1 MTDPSHTNKDLTA
14 IAETLRR
21 AQVDRTPCPPVREM
35 ISGADIGAAYIIQ
48 QMNID
53 ARIAEGQRLIGRKIG
68 LTSPVVQA
76 QLGVD
81 QPDYGALLSDMILP
95 ENAHLDRDEILQ
107 PKAEGEIAF
116 ILGDDLDMQMPTVV
130 DVLRATQYIAPAIEV
145 VGSRIA
151 NWDIRLFDTVAD
163 NASSGMFVLG
173 SPVRKPEGFDFT
185 GCSMRMYADDN
196 LVSEGSGRACL
207 GNPLNAVAW
216 LAERMQQMGAPLRR
230 GEVILSGAL
239 GPMSPLTHSCRI
251 HAEIDGLG
259 AVAFEFGK

>member
-1 MTDPSHTNKDLTA
+1 MPNPATSTTDLVA
-14 IAETLRR
+14 VAETLRR
-21 AQVDRTPCPPVREM
+21 AQADRTPCAPVRDR
-35 ISGADIGAAYIIQ
+35 IADADIDAAYAIQ

-53 ARIAEGQRLIGRKIG
+53 ARIADGQRLIGRKIG
-68 LTSPVVQA
+68 LTSPAVQA

-81 QPDYGALLSDMILP
+81 QPDYGALLSDMVLP
-95 ENAHLDRDEILQ
+95 ENGRLHLDDILQ
-107 PKAEGEIAF
+107 PKAEAEIAF
-116 ILGDDLDMQMPTVV
+116 ILGDGLDMKMPTVV
-130 DVLRATQYIAPAIEV
+130 DVLRATQFIAPAIEI

-151 NWDIRLFDTVAD
+151 NWDIRLCDTVAD

-185 GCSMRMYADDN
+185 GCGMRMYADDN

-216 LAERMQQMGAPLRR
+216 LAARMQAMGAPLRG

-239 GPMSPLTHSCRI
+239 GPMSPLSTPCHIR
-251 HAEIDGLG
+251 AEIEGLG
-259 AVAFEFGK
+259 TVAFEFGE

>member
-1 MTDPSHTNKDLTA
+1 MSDPALSKKELAT

-21 AQVDRTPCPPVREM
+21 AQADRTPCAPLREV
-35 ISGADIGAAYIIQ
+35 ISSADIGAAYIIQ

-95 ENAHLDRDEILQ
+95 ENAHLDSDEILQ

-130 DVLRATQYIAPAIEV
+130 DVLRATQFIAPAIEI

-151 NWDIRLFDTVAD
+151 NWDIQLFDTVAD

-173 SPVRKPEGFDFT
+173 SPVSKPEGFDFT
-185 GCSMRMYADDN
+185 GCSMRMYADDDI
-196 LVSEGSGRACL
+196 VSEGSGRACL

-239 GPMSPLTHSCRI
+239 GPMSALTHTCRI
-251 HAEIDGLG
+251 RAEIDGLG
-259 AVAFEFGK
+259 SVAFEFGN